1 MTYWPTVIVHNKPLK
16 LPALA
21 ETLER
26 LVHMTVCVSGE
37 QRAKELNTVLDE
49 DPFLLVWLTAQAA
62 LRGHSVNS
70 SLNLSRWMFQQGEQ
84 AIAELD
90 PDLTDELVPPDPEN
104 SAAYVCQ
111 LVSTSSE
118 TGKSLCS
125 LVNTVDPEI
134 SPGDEQVAN
143 HLMKLMNSPSPLAG
157 PRVHFADWQKV
168 LNWDQREEA
177 FASQLQHQ
185 KMLAVKNFAY
195 GAGHEINNPLANI
208 SSRAQRLVSEEKDPE
223 RRRILATIETQAH
236 RASAMIADLM
246 LFAVPP
252 DIKLVPN
259 NVQEMISKVV
269 EEMAEYTDPKG
280 LIVEVASQGDVLIQA
295 DRSACME
302 MFKAVIQNS
311 IDAMEVGKIK
321 ISWEVNNDAL
331 VVVIEDD
338 GPGIPEDQV
347 PIVFDPFFSGREA
360 GRGIG
365 FGLTKAWRIMQLHHG
380 DIQVEN
386 REPGVATR
394 MQFVTSPV

>member
-1 MTYWPTVIVHNKPLK
+1 M
-16 LPALA
+16 
-21 ETLER
+21 
-26 LVHMTVCVSGE
+26 
-37 QRAKELNTVLDE
+37 
-49 DPFLLVWLTAQAA
+49 
-62 LRGHSVNS
+62 
-70 SLNLSRWMFQQGEQ
+70 
-84 AIAELD
+84 
-90 PDLTDELVPPDPEN
+90 
-104 SAAYVCQ
+104 
-111 LVSTSSE
+111 
-118 TGKSLCS
+118 
-125 LVNTVDPEI
+125 
-134 SPGDEQVAN
+134 
-143 HLMKLMNSPSPLAG
+143 
-157 PRVHFADWQKV
+157 
-168 LNWDQREEA
+168 
-177 FASQLQHQ
+177 
-185 KMLAVKNFAY
+185 
-195 GAGHEINNPLANI
+195 
-208 SSRAQRLVSEEKDPE
+208 VSEEQDPE

-311 IDAMEVGKIK
+311 IDAMEDGKIK

-380 DIQVEN
+380 DIRVEN